1 MVSASGIKNGMH
13 LSQPAGSVK
22 GWRIEALTR
31 HHDKSRFD
39 CGNPMLNEWLARFAG
54 QSQKSGVARTFVVL
68 PEDPDNNAV
77 QGFYS
82 LSAGGI
88 DKVHLPARAGK
99 RFPKFP
105 IPIVRLVRLA
115 VSRES
120 QGQGLGELLLMD
132 SLWRTLQVS
141 EQVGFVAM
149 LVDAKDEPA
158 RNFYLHYEF
167 ETLPDR
173 PMTLWLPITAIKELF
188 HNEGE
193 MA

>member
-1 MVSASGIKNGMH
+1 M
-13 LSQPAGSVK
+13 K
-22 GWRIEALTR
+22 GWRVEALTR
-31 HHDKSRFD
+31 DHDKSRFD
-39 CGNPMLNEWLARFAG
+39 CGNPVLNEWLTRFAG
-54 QSQKSGVARTFVVL
+54 QSQKSGIARTFVVL
-68 PEDPDNNAV
+68 PEDPGNNTV

-88 DKVHLPARAGK
+88 DKAHLPAHAGN

-105 IPIVRLVRLA
+105 LPIIRLARLA

-132 SLWRTLQVS
+132 ALWRALQGS
-141 EQVGFVAM
+141 EQVAFVAV
-149 LVDAKDEPA
+149 LVHANDEAA

-167 ETLPDR
+167 ETLPDH
-173 PMTLWLPITAIKELF
+173 PMTLWLPITAVKDLF
-188 HNEGE
+188 HDEEE